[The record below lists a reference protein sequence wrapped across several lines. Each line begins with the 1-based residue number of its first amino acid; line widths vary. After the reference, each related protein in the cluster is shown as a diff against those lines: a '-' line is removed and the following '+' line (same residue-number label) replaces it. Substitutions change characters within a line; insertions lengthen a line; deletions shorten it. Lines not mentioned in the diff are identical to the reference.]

1 MTIPNILTLIRILL
15 MPILVCVFSTSISQ
29 PNYVAT
35 SIIIMACLTD
45 FLDGWIARKWNQKS
59 IIGMIFDPIA
69 DKLLL
74 MVVLILLV
82 QRYSDFTLVVL
93 SILLLAREFLVAG
106 IREALAIIAKKST
119 LPVSLFGKVKTTL
132 QMIAIIIL
140 VAYHSQ
146 LPFWVY
152 QVGFYTLCI
161 ATLMSLYSMLTYM
174 KSAIN
179 QIDFKDRKLFLFKT

>member
-1 MTIPNILTLIRILL
+1 MTIPNLLTLIRILL
-15 MPILVCVFSTSISQ
+15 MPILVYVFSISISQ
-29 PNYVAT
+29 PNYMAT
-35 SIIIMACLTD
+35 SIIILACLTD

-146 LPFWVY
+146 LPFWFY

-179 QIDFKDRKLFLFKT
+179 QIDFKDR